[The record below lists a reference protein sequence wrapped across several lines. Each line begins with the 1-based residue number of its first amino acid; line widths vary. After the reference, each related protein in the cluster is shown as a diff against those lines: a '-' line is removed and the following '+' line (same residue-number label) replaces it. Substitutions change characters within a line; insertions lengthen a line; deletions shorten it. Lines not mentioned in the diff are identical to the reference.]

1 VRAALLIAAL
11 CCACGAGAQE
21 IPWAPLPPE
30 LPGAEGKRA
39 LEEMAASRSG
49 YCLPTQAEIALP
61 LFPGVQVYDME
72 WAKKKPQCAKKLE
85 PGKERVFLML
95 VTKAPLAEVARWYDT
110 KLGHFPKYLSA
121 DGAAVDYVAGERVD
135 FRPSWERMS
144 QLPHVSLYAQKESPV
159 ARLGYQTLIVVSD
172 PGTP

>member
-1 VRAALLIAAL
+1 MRAALLVSMLL
-11 CCACGAGAQE
+11 CAGAAGAQE

-30 LPGAEGKRA
+30 LPGPEGKRA

-72 WAKKKPQCAKKLE
+72 WSKKKPQCAKKLE

-95 VTKAPLAEVARWYDT
+95 VSKAPIEEVARWYDA
-110 KLGHFPKYLSA
+110 KLGHFPKYPSA
-121 DGAAVDYVAGERVD
+121 DGAAVDYVGGERVD

-144 QLPHVSLYAQKESPV
+144 QLPHVSLYAQKDSPV
-159 ARLGYQTLIVVSD
+159 AKLGYRTLIVVSE
-172 PGTP
+172 PGKP